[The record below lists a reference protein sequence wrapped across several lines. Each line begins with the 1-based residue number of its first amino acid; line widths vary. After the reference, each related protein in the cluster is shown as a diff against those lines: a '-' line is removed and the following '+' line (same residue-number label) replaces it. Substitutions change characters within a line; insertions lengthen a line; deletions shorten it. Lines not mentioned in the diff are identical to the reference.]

1 MSEMRAPTTQ
11 AECDRHNAK
20 RDRAYAKARALRADE
35 RAKCEAMKA
44 AKIAVYEE
52 PVYKEEKRIAYFA
65 AHRAWLDACKAA
77 NAAESRAE
85 AMPFATIDPPDE
97 LATSRC

>member
-20 RDRAYAKARALRADE
+20 RDRAYAKAKALRADE

-65 AHRAWLDACKAA
+65 LHRAWLDACKAA

-85 AMPFATIDPPDE
+85 AIPYATLDIFDE
-97 LATSRC
+97 FGSRF